1 MTEQNPPTGA
11 TIPAP
16 QPAPQPQQVAP
27 PAAQTPQPSS
37 PQMPPAMMQ
46 ALAGHQQRPQQQQQ
60 QQQPGD
66 VLELFQYRATLGE
79 DHLNAFHSEALNK
92 TFYWRDESPAMRD
105 KYLGDLIS
113 DDKKMRGFVKC
124 LFFRALNED
133 GSRMFEGKQAFDV
146 LMTSHKC
153 DEIVEVVNEM
163 LDSSVKDEIDNL
175 GNG

>member
-11 TIPAP
+11 TIPP
-16 QPAPQPQQVAP
+16 QESAPQPQQVAP
-27 PAAQTPQPSS
+27 PAAQSPQPNS

-46 ALAGHQQRPQQQQQ
+46 ALAGQQQRPQQQN
-60 QQQPGD
+60 QPGD

-163 LDSSVKDEIDNL
+163 LDSSVKNEIDSL
-175 GNG
+175 GND